1 VRLLLDTHVFLW
13 ATAEPERL
21 NPRTRRLLERR
32 ENELLLSAVSAWEIA
47 IKFGLGKL
55 TLPLP
60 PAEYVPSRMAL
71 LGLAPLLI
79 DHSHALKVAGL
90 PAHHRDPFDRLLVA
104 QAMLERVALV
114 TADPL
119 LKPYGIKIMWAN

>member
-1 VRLLLDTHVFLW
+1 MRLLLDTHVFLW